1 MAYGET
7 QADVMLQDL
16 AGEGVTEKKMFGG
29 LAFMFDGN
37 MVCGIHKGG
46 AMFRVGRENHA
57 RALALPGVGE
67 MLFTGKSMTGM
78 VDARP
83 DAMVN
88 DTIRAELMTMSLA
101 AARAM
106 PPKLA
111 KPAKKR

>member
-1 MAYGET
+1 MAYDET
-7 QADVMLQDL
+7 QAQMMREDL

-46 AMFRVGRENHA
+46 AMFRVGKDAHA

-67 MLFTGKSMTGM
+67 MLFTGKPMTGM
-78 VDARP
+78 VDASP
-83 DAMVN
+83 DAMA
-88 DTIRAELMTMSLA
+88 DEAIRADLMAMSLA

>member
-1 MAYGET
+1 MAYDET
-7 QADVMLQDL
+7 QADVMRQDL

-46 AMFRVGRENHA
+46 AMFRLGRENHA

-78 VDARP
+78 VDASP

-88 DTIRAELMTMSLA
+88 GTIRAELMAMSLA

-111 KPAKKR
+111 KPTKKR